1 MINSSTLN
9 LEDMLDKNN
18 KEELNVSKS
27 TFFEPVKLNIPSF
40 SNIDDSRISSLFGEA
55 EPFHINDFIYEKNL
69 EKKKKSFFNNS
80 KLKSVSVAL
89 ASVIGVASVLT
100 GVSYIYNSDGGFV
113 ANASPMPMI
122 MEQNILSKADIIK
135 SQVSSGVIYD
145 DSGVMSSYKVKQAD
159 SLVKIAQRLDTNT
172 DVLKSI
178 NNISSDEELLKK
190 ENIFVPIVQG
200 IVHKIASGETID
212 TIALKYRTSVEELV
226 FANKIKNPNFININQ
241 ALFIPKKENDLRL
254 KKSTSNTKAKK
265 SVVASNKFSTKTVKV
280 SASREQLKVHKMEKD
295 QTIDYLS
302 KLYNVSTNKIL
313 QANKNIDPTTIQQG
327 QPVIIPM
334 KVVNRNDNRS
344 RGVKLSSRSLSITTD
359 LSGQKHLGRFIW
371 PAKGEFSSGF
381 GPRWGRF
388 HQGIDIAANVG
399 TPIYAAL
406 GGVVTH
412 VGPRWDY
419 GLAVEITHSNGMVT
433 RYAHCSKMFVT
444 VGQVVKAGQ
453 HIAAMGLT
461 GRVTGPHLH
470 FEVLVNGIQVNPRN
484 YL

>member
-18 KEELNVSKS
+18 KEDLNVNKS
-27 TFFEPVKLNIPSF
+27 TFFEPIKLNIPSF

-55 EPFHINDFIYEKNL
+55 EPFHINDFVYEKNL
-69 EKKKKSFFNNS
+69 EKKKKSFFNAS
-80 KLKSVSVAL
+80 KLKGVSVAL
-89 ASVIGVASVLT
+89 ASVIGVASVFT
-100 GVSYIYNSDGGFV
+100 GASYIYNSDGGFV

-122 MEQNILSKADIIK
+122 MEQNILSKSDIIK
-135 SQVSSGVIYD
+135 SQVSSGIIYD
-145 DSGVMSSYKVKQAD
+145 EAGALSSYKVKQD
-159 SLVKIAQRLDTNT
+159 DTLTKIAQRLDTSS

-178 NNISSDEELLKK
+178 NNISSDTELLKK

-200 IVHKIASGETID
+200 IIHKISSGETID

-226 FANKIKNPNFININQ
+226 LANKIKNPNFININQ
-241 ALFIPKKENDLRL
+241 AIFIPKKETPAKV
-254 KKSTSNTKAKK
+254 KKSASNVKAKK
-265 SVVASNKFSTKTVKV
+265 IKVAKIFNKTTKIA
-280 SASREQLKVHKMEKD
+280 ASREQLKVHKMGKD

-359 LSGQKHLGRFIW
+359 LSGQKHLGRFVW

-388 HQGIDIAANVG
+388 HQGIDIASDVG

-412 VGPRWDY
+412 AGSRWDY

-433 RYAHCSKMFVT
+433 RYAHCSKMLVT
-444 VGQVVKAGQ
+444 VGQSVKAGQ

-470 FEVLVNGIQVNPRN
+470 FEVLVNGVQVNPRN

>member
-18 KEELNVSKS
+18 KEELNASKS
-27 TFFEPVKLNIPSF
+27 TFFEPIKLNIPSF

-55 EPFHINDFIYEKNL
+55 EPAHINDFIYEKKL
-69 EKKKKSFFNNS
+69 EPKKKSFFDTS
-80 KLKSVSVAL
+80 KIKGFSVAL
-89 ASVIGVASVLT
+89 ASVVAVTSVFT
-100 GVSYIYNSDGGFV
+100 GVSYLYNSDGGFV

-122 MEQNILSKADIIK
+122 MEQNIVAKADMIK
-135 SQVSSGVIYD
+135 SQVSSGLIYD
-145 DSGVMSSYKVKQAD
+145 DSGVISSYRVKQDD
-159 SLVKIAQRLDTNT
+159 SLMKIAQRLDVNS

-178 NNISSDEELLKK
+178 NNISTDAELLKK
-190 ENIFVPIVQG
+190 ESIFVPVVQG
-200 IVHKIASGETID
+200 IIHKISSGETID
-212 TIALKYRTSVEELV
+212 AIALKYRTSVEDLI

-241 ALFIPKKENDLRL
+241 ALFIPKKENDLRV
-254 KKSTSNTKAKK
+254 KNTISKAKK
-265 SVVASNKFSTKTVKV
+265 SVSNVNSLTKANVKT
-280 SASREQLKVHKMEKD
+280 SREQLKVHKMGKD

-302 KLYNVSTNKIL
+302 KLYNVSTDKIL

-334 KVVNRNDNRS
+334 KVVNRNESRNR
-344 RGVKLSSRSLSITTD
+344 GIKLSSRSLSITTD

-371 PAKGEFSSGF
+371 PAKGEFSSGY

-388 HQGIDIAANVG
+388 HQGIDIAADIG
-399 TPIYAAL
+399 TPISAAL
-406 GGVVTH
+406 GGIVTY

-433 RYAHCSKMFVT
+433 RYAHCSKMFVS
-444 VGQVVKAGQ
+444 VGQVVRAGQ
-453 HIAAMGLT
+453 KIAAMGVT